1 MFILFRGGTPLPLRR
16 AQNKKKKE
24 EYEIYLNIKRKGH
37 GGRCNGNDKRC
48 VNRNTNTDA
57 ILLCNYLKTCEE
69 EMRETRCKNKKKKK
83 KMQIKGT
90 NYRTIRWEAILINL
104 ELCSLVR
111 LRKEKEKEE
120 GEELLSSPDKK
131 VSNGGDYS

>member
-24 EYEIYLNIKRKGH
+24 YEVYLNIKKKGH

-48 VNRNTNTDA
+48 VNRNTNIDA

-69 EMRETRCKNKKKKK
+69 EMRKRDARIKREKKCKSK
-83 KMQIKGT
+83 
-90 NYRTIRWEAILINL
+90 
-104 ELCSLVR
+104 VR
-111 LRKEKEKEE
+111 IIVR
-120 GEELLSSPDKK
+120 
-131 VSNGGDYS
+131 